1 MSVANCGENDAYLEL
16 PEIAM
21 TLYPSSQ
28 NTTNRVGY
36 VADSGN
42 NLLEANCVYNIS
54 FTFQTS
60 AVNSPDYIDALNGFF
75 QTSPNKSVYT
85 TITAQSYPVNAT
97 NPYNLTSVEDV
108 ASYFNFQYLFT
119 CEDPVYV
126 EFVVVASTQSIEDWN
141 LIPLSANIIKVG
153 SF

>member
-1 MSVANCGENDAYLEL
+1 MSVANCGENDSYLEL

-21 TLYPSSQ
+21 TLYPTSQ
-28 NTTNRVGY
+28 NTTNTVGV

-60 AVNSPDYIDALNGFF
+60 AVNSPDYIEILTGYL
-75 QTSPNKSVYT
+75 QSSPDKSIYT
-85 TITAQSYPVNAT
+85 TISAQSYPVNAT
-97 NPYNLTSVEDV
+97 NPYNLTSVDDI

-119 CEDPVYV
+119 CVQPVYV
-126 EFVVVASTQSIEDWN
+126 EFVVVASTQSVEDWN
-141 LIPLSANIIKVG
+141 LIPLSTNIIKVG